1 MGAMT
6 EPDRPQRR
14 RNGRREAVAP
24 SPVSLVDPAIVAAVR
39 AAVATCRDQR
49 GNLMPILHEIQRTMG
64 HVPADAV
71 PVLAEELNLSRAEV
85 HGVISFYHDFRPAPV
100 FGRHVRICRAE
111 ACQSVGA
118 EELFAAAP
126 GVCGPMATVEQ
137 VFCLGN
143 CALGPS
149 VQIDGQLHGRVTAER
164 LASLTKAE
172 S

>member
-1 MGAMT
+1 MT

-14 RNGRREAVAP
+14 RNGRREAAAP
-24 SPVSLVDPAIVAAVR
+24 SPVSLVDPAIAAAVR

-71 PVLAEELNLSRAEV
+71 PVLADELNLSRAEV
-85 HGVISFYHDFRPAPV
+85 HGVISFYHDFTEKPV

-118 EELFAAAP
+118 EQLFAEAPAA
-126 GVCGPMATVEQ
+126 CGPMATVEQ

-149 VQIDGQLHGRVTAER
+149 VLIDGRLHGRVTPDR
-164 LASLTKAE
+164 LRALVGEA
-172 S
+172 